1 MRGFEPHSW
10 HFFNKTTFSL
20 FFSFFLLVLTII
32 YSNPI
37 QCMSFFLCTHDNSP
51 RTSHDHRHHKLKHT
65 PAISNIF
72 LDAIDDGLVFHF
84 FKKRINTYHDTYQTN
99 KQPFWFPIEWS
110 FLHNYYKETMR
121 HKSISL
127 SINYTICILY
137 SSLPNQNSN
146 SILRSFQRDK
156 HTIG

>member
-10 HFFNKTTFSL
+10 HFLTKLFSL
-20 FFSFFLLVLTII
+20 CFFPIFLLVLTII

-51 RTSHDHRHHKLKHT
+51 RTSHDHRHHRLKHT

-84 FKKRINTYHDTYQTN
+84 FKKESIPIMILIRQINNRFDSRLNDHFCTIITGKQWDINLYCFLSTTLFVYCTVLCRTRIQIQYCVHFSVTN
-99 KQPFWFPIEWS
+99 
-110 FLHNYYKETMR
+110 
-121 HKSISL
+121 
-127 SINYTICILY
+127 IL
-137 SSLPNQNSN
+137 
-146 SILRSFQRDK
+146 
-156 HTIG
+156 

>member
-10 HFFNKTTFSL
+10 HFLTKLFSL
-20 FFSFFLLVLTII
+20 FIPIFLLVLTII

-37 QCMSFFLCTHDNSP
+37 QYMSFFLCTHDNSP
-51 RTSHDHRHHKLKHT
+51 RSSHDHHHHKLKAYSCHIKHLSWCNWWWT
-65 PAISNIF
+65 SISF
-72 LDAIDDGLVFHF
+72 LQ
-84 FKKRINTYHDTYQTN
+84 KRINTYHDTYQIN

-110 FLHNYYKETMR
+110 FLHNYYRETMR

-127 SINYTICILY
+127 PINYTICILY